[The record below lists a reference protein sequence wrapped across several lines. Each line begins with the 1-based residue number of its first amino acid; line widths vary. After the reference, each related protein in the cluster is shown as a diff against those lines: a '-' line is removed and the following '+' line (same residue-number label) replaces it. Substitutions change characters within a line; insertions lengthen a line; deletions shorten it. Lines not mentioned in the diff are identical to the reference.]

1 MEPLNSFVI
10 IGLWWD
16 MNGGRCVFF
25 FFFNR
30 VQQGRV
36 PCGLFEEENLDD
48 HEKGAENILHEAE
61 L

>member
-1 MEPLNSFVI
+1 MEAGVS
-10 IGLWWD
+10 
-16 MNGGRCVFF
+16 F